1 MSTPSPVGAPSA
13 PTGGD
18 DPMEVRAEVLG
29 SLWRIVAEVGQ
40 QVEED
45 ETIMVLESMKMEIPV
60 TSPISGTVTAILA
73 RKGEVVR
80 EGQTVAT
87 VE

>member
-1 MSTPSPVGAPSA
+1 
-13 PTGGD
+13 
-18 DPMEVRAEVLG
+18 MEVRAEVLG

>member
-1 MSTPSPVGAPSA
+1 
-13 PTGGD
+13 
-18 DPMEVRAEVLG
+18 VLG

-45 ETIMVLESMKMEIPV
+45 ETIMVMESMKMEIPV

-80 EGQTVAT
+80 EGQTVAI

>member
-1 MSTPSPVGAPSA
+1 
-13 PTGGD
+13 
-18 DPMEVRAEVLG
+18 MEVRAEVIG

-45 ETIMVLESMKMEIPV
+45 ETIMVVESMKMEIPV

-73 RKGEVVR
+73 STGEVVQ
-80 EGQTVAT
+80 EGQTLAII
-87 VE
+87 E

>member
-1 MSTPSPVGAPSA
+1 MCSRADAPGAA
-13 PTGGD
+13 RGADLG
-18 DPMEVRAEVLG
+18 MEVRAEVIG

-40 QVEED
+40 RVEED

-73 RKGEVVR
+73 IKGEVVQ
-80 EGQTVAT
+80 EGQTVAI

>member
-1 MSTPSPVGAPSA
+1 V
-13 PTGGD
+13 
-18 DPMEVRAEVLG
+18 EVKAEVLG
-29 SLWRIVAEVGQ
+29 SIWRIVAEVGQ
-40 QVEED
+40 PVEED

-73 RKGEVVR
+73 AKGEVVQ
-80 EGQTVAT
+80 EGQTVAI

>member
-1 MSTPSPVGAPSA
+1 V
-13 PTGGD
+13 
-18 DPMEVRAEVLG
+18 EIRAEVIG

-40 QVEED
+40 RVEED

-60 TSPISGTVTAILA
+60 TSPIAGTVTAILV
-73 RKGEVVR
+73 RSGEVVR
-80 EGQTVAT
+80 EGQTLAV

>member
-1 MSTPSPVGAPSA
+1 
-13 PTGGD
+13 
-18 DPMEVRAEVLG
+18 MEVKAEVLG

-40 QVEED
+40 RVEED

-60 TSPISGTVTAILA
+60 TSPISGTVTALLA
-73 RKGEVVR
+73 VKGEVVQ
-80 EGQTVAT
+80 EGQTVAI

>member
-1 MSTPSPVGAPSA
+1 
-13 PTGGD
+13 
-18 DPMEVRAEVLG
+18 MEVKAEVLG

-40 QVEED
+40 TVEED

-60 TSPISGTVTAILA
+60 TSPITGSVTAILA
-73 RKGEVVR
+73 SKGDVVQ
-80 EGQTVAT
+80 EGQTVAI

>member
-1 MSTPSPVGAPSA
+1 
-13 PTGGD
+13 
-18 DPMEVRAEVLG
+18 MEVRAEVLG

-40 QVEED
+40 AVEED

-60 TSPISGTVTAILA
+60 TSPISGTVTAILVS
-73 RKGEVVR
+73 KGDVVR
-80 EGQTVAT
+80 EGQAVAI

>member
-1 MSTPSPVGAPSA
+1 
-13 PTGGD
+13 
-18 DPMEVRAEVLG
+18 MEVRAEVIG

-45 ETIMVLESMKMEIPV
+45 ETILVMESMKMEIPV

-73 RKGEVVR
+73 SRGEVVQ
-80 EGQTVAT
+80 EGQTVAI